1 MALLSLLDLQY
12 EIAGQHLL
20 DGVTLNIEPGE
31 RIGLL
36 GRNGAGKSTLLRIVE
51 GVLPPD
57 SGTVIKAPG
66 FSVSGLPQDVP
77 TDLAGSARDWLHH
90 TCGHAAHEKA
100 WELEARI
107 ERAAAEFTV
116 DLDAEVAAMSAG
128 SKRRLLLAAA
138 FSREPELLILDEP
151 TNHLDVRSIER
162 LEQRLFE
169 RRGTL
174 LFVTHDRDFLRRL
187 ATRILDLDRGVL
199 RSYAS
204 GYDAYLVTRE
214 QEAEA
219 EANRDALFDKKLAE
233 EEAWVRRGI
242 KARRTRNEGRVRAL
256 EQLRRERA
264 ARRDETGIVKAQL
277 QDADRTGRIVMRARG
292 LGYRWNPDA
301 SPTVTGFNASI
312 MRGDRIGILGPNGCG
327 KTTLLRLL
335 LGQLA
340 PTEGTVTHGT
350 KLEVAYF
357 SQLHDTLDPNRTL
370 AENVAEGRD
379 FIQVGEG
386 KRHVVG
392 YLRDFLFSEDQ
403 IRGPITRLSGGERNR
418 LQLARILA
426 RPCNV
431 LVLDEPTNDLDIETL
446 EMLED
451 WLMGFTGTLLVV
463 SHDRAFLDEV
473 VTSTWAFEGSGV
485 WQEYVG
491 GYADWLRQRK
501 PELVSTASG
510 GKRGRGA
517 VGAPA
522 VAAPRRVSFKLKHEL
537 AELPARIEKLE
548 LERFQ
553 LFERMSAP
561 DFYAQSGPEIAR
573 VQGELAAAEVAL
585 EAAMTRWVEL
595 EELVNGGEAE

>member
-1 MALLSLLDLQY
+1 MALLSIAGATL
-12 EIAGQHLL
+12 EIAGQRLL
-20 DGVTLNIEPGE
+20 DQVTLNIEPNE

-36 GRNGAGKSTLLRIVE
+36 GRNGAGKSTLLRVLE
-51 GVLPPD
+51 NVLPLD
-57 SGTVIKAPG
+57 SGTMIRSPG
-66 FSVSGLPQDVP
+66 LTVSGLPQDVP
-77 TDLAGSARDWLHH
+77 NDLIGTARDWLHH
-90 TCGHAAHEKA
+90 HCGHADHEKP
-100 WELEARI
+100 WELETRI
-107 ERAAAEFTV
+107 ERAAGEFSV
-116 DLDAEVAAMSAG
+116 DLDGDVSSLSAG

-214 QEAEA
+214 LEADAEA
-219 EANRDALFDKKLAE
+219 TRDALFDKKLAG
-233 EEAWVRRGI
+233 EEAWVRQGI

-256 EQLRRERA
+256 EALRNERA
-264 ARRDETGIVKAQL
+264 ARRDETGVVKAQL
-277 QDADRTGRIVMRARG
+277 QDSERSGRVVIRARG
-292 LGYRWNPDA
+292 LGYRWGDSA
-301 SPTVTGFNASI
+301 PTVTGFKATI

-335 LGQLA
+335 LGELA

-350 KLEVAYF
+350 KLEVAIF
-357 SQLHDTLDPNRTL
+357 SQLHDTLDPSLTL
-370 AENVAEGRD
+370 AENVAEGRE

-386 KRHVVG
+386 QRHVVG
-392 YLRDFLFSEDQ
+392 YLRDFLFSEEQ

-431 LVLDEPTNDLDIETL
+431 LVLDEPTNDLDLETL

-451 WLMGFTGTLLVV
+451 WLMSFTGTLLVV

-473 VTSTWAFEGSGV
+473 VTSTWAFEGDGV

-501 PELVSTASG
+501 PEPVSTPGAS
-510 GKRGRGA
+510 KRGRGA
-517 VGAPA
+517 VGGAA
-522 VAAPRRVSFKLKHEL
+522 AAPRRVSFKLKHEL

-548 LERFQ
+548 LERFN
-553 LFERMSAP
+553 LFESMSTP
-561 DFYAQSGPEIAR
+561 DFYSKGKSEIAR
-573 VQGELAAAEVAL
+573 VQTALAAAESAL
-585 EAAMTRWVEL
+585 ETAMARWVEL
-595 EELVNGGEAE
+595 EEQVNGVAE

>member
-36 GRNGAGKSTLLRIVE
+36 GRNGAGKSTLLKVVE

-57 SGTVIKAPG
+57 SGTIIKAPG
-66 FSVSGLPQDVP
+66 FTVSGLPQDVP

-116 DLDAEVAAMSAG
+116 DLDAQVASLSAG

-138 FSREPELLILDEP
+138 FAREPELLILDEP

-187 ATRILDLDRGVL
+187 ATRILDLDRGKL

-214 QEAEA
+214 QEADAEEA
-219 EANRDALFDKKLAE
+219 RDALFDKKLAL

-264 ARRDETGIVKAQL
+264 ARRDETGVVKAQL
-277 QDADRTGRIVMRARG
+277 QDAERSGRMVIRARG
-292 LGYRWNPDA
+292 LGYAWGGA
-301 SPTVTGFNASI
+301 EPTVTGFNATI

-335 LGQLA
+335 LGELQ
-340 PTEGTVTHGT
+340 PTEGTITHGT

-357 SQLHDTLDPNRTL
+357 SQLHDTLDPNLTL

-386 KRHVVG
+386 QRHVVG

-418 LQLARILA
+418 LQLARLLA

-431 LVLDEPTNDLDIETL
+431 LVLDEPTNDLDLETL

-451 WLMGFTGTLLVV
+451 WLLGFTGTLLVV

-473 VTSTWAFEGSGV
+473 VTSTWAFEGRGV

-501 PELVSTASG
+501 PEAAPAAAKRARGPEPAAPAAASG
-510 GKRGRGA
+510 GK
-517 VGAPA
+517 
-522 VAAPRRVSFKLKHEL
+522 RVSFKLKHEL

-561 DFYAQSGPEIAR
+561 DFYSKGGAEIAR
-573 VQGELAAAEVAL
+573 VQADLAAAEMAL
-585 EAAMTRWVEL
+585 EVAMTRWVEL
-595 EELVNGGEAE
+595 EELVNGGGE